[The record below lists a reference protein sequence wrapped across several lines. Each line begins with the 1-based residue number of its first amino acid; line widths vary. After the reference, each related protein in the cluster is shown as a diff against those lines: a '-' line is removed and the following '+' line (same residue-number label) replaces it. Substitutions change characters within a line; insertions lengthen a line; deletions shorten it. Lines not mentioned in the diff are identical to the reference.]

1 MLVHLFDTD
10 NVCSSAHGRGKYQQE
25 VKVEAQSSRSV
36 PFVFIFTKEG
46 QHGIEVK
53 ASVKDLQLSDGVRK
67 MIRVVVSKHTIQ
79 EGNAPFRLGMDSA
92 GQSAVF
98 EAAG

>member
-1 MLVHLFDTD
+1 MHLFDTD
-10 NVCSSAHGRGKYQQE
+10 NVCSLAYGRGKYQQE
-25 VKVEAQSSRSV
+25 VQVEAQSSRSV

-46 QHGIEVK
+46 QHSIEVT
-53 ASVKDLQLSDGVRK
+53 ASVKESELSDGVKK
-67 MIRVVVSKHTIQ
+67 MIRVVVSKHPIQ
-79 EGNAPFRLGMDSA
+79 EVNAPFRLGIDCA